1 MYILESSYRIGEV
14 GNMEIFHTRRE
25 ALPLFEA
32 WKEISSGRGGGETTL
47 RRVTK
52 MVALHEYA
60 KYMIA
65 SIRKDKERTSNVHVE
80 NALNH
85 IVCRMFRLRDA
96 TEEGVCGSN

>member
-1 MYILESSYRIGEV
+1 MYILESRYRIGDV

-32 WKEISSGRGGGETTL
+32 WQAIQGGRDGGETTL

-60 KYMIA
+60 SYMIA
-65 SIRKDKERTSNVHVE
+65 SIRKDKERCGNKSVE
-80 NALNH
+80 IALNH
-85 IVCRMFRLRDA
+85 IVCRMFSLRDA
-96 TEEGVCGSN
+96 TEEGV